1 MRFLR
6 FYDGYLLC
14 EFTSACFG
22 SQHQRNAGKRVCTR
36 GYSLLM
42 ILLSILALGL
52 LSLSSVSLRSAS
64 QGSAQAQEKA
74 NARLALVLAIAEL
87 QKQAG
92 SDMRITAPADIP
104 AQNNSPL
111 TGVWK
116 SWEGTNHT
124 LTGSMTGRPTIPD
137 YARIG

>member
-1 MRFLR
+1 MMGIYFVNLR
-6 FYDGYLLC
+6 RPALGASIKGTQARGFALVATLL
-14 EFTSACFG
+14 
-22 SQHQRNAGKRVCTR
+22 
-36 GYSLLM
+36 LI

-92 SDMRITAPADIP
+92 SDMRITAPADILD
-104 AQNNSPL
+104 QNNPPL
-111 TGVWK
+111 TGVWR
-116 SWEGTNHT
+116 SWEGTNQT

-137 YARIG
+137 YARIE